1 MFGWLTISKDMNL
14 SKLQETE
21 EVRGSWRGAVQEAA
35 KSWARVSDGT
45 AAEMA
50 WLRPEAV
57 TGFLRLL
64 KFLIPYV

>member
-1 MFGWLTISKDMNL
+1 MNL

-21 EVRGSWRGAVQEAA
+21 EDRGSWRGAVQEAA
-35 KSWARVSDGT
+35 KSRARVSVGT

-57 TGFLRLL
+57 TGFLRRL